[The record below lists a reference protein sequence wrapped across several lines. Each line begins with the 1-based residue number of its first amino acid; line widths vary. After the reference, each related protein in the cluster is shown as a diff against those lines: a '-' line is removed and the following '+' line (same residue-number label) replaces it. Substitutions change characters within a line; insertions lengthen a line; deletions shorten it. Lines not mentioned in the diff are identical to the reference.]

1 MGGKYAKFPYA
12 LLDFRPGGKRQF
24 ETFTSAHVVRS
35 CGHPAAFALVYLQA
49 LVDFDVI
56 EEVENCQ
63 YRFKDVEPIIE
74 GAAPT
79 ITWQPDKDRI
89 PFDDKPGVP
98 AGLFEPE
105 IDIISAIAMASQ
117 SEHIAPLATL
127 MQKPNANYIYL
138 NKTAASYANL
148 KDADKVAVGVSK
160 DGKQLWV
167 LIRPNG
173 TLAVKVDESGGVT
186 INSKMLIDNI
196 ISRGIGTNQRFTAGF
211 MPAAQGWCIDLGTA
225 YPMRKVI
232 RSKSNTGGGL

>member
-89 PFDDKPGVP
+89 PFDDKPVVP
-98 AGLFEPE
+98 TGLFEPE

-127 MQKPNANYIYL
+127 MQKP
-138 NKTAASYANL
+138 TASYANL

-232 RSKSNTGGGL
+232 RSKGAGQ

>member
-56 EEVENCQ
+56 EEVLDGQ
-63 YRFKDVEPIIE
+63 YRFKDVEPVKVP
-74 GAAPT
+74 AAVTREP
-79 ITWQPDKDRI
+79 DRI